1 MATNSTS
8 AAGRVMVTGCA
19 GMIGARV
26 TDMLLADGVKV
37 VGVDILN
44 DAYDIRLKD
53 WRMERLMGAEGF
65 EFRKTDISDEAA
77 MDEVFAESGPLT
89 TVINLAAR
97 AGVRQSIEDPAA
109 YYEANLSGT
118 LCLLRMCA
126 SHDVPKFVLSST
138 SSVYGLTASTPPPRS
153 EGKSEGDVFAGEIG
167 GTQLSVDL
175 DTGRPLSPY
184 AASKKAA
191 ETLAYT
197 YHHLY
202 GLDVSI
208 LRYFTVYG
216 PAGRPD
222 MSLFRFVQKISEGRP
237 ITVFGD
243 GSQSRD
249 FTFVDDVAAATIA
262 ATRPVGYEIMN
273 VGSDSPIVLS
283 DAISV
288 IEELTGQIAKIDYQ
302 SMHPAD
308 VTATWADISK
318 TRRLLDWEPKTSFSD
333 GLVSLIKWYKENRDW
348 AQDVVTDG

>member
-1 MATNSTS
+1 MATTSTS
-8 AAGRVMVTGCA
+8 ETGPVMVTGCA

-26 TDMLLADGVKV
+26 AGKLLADGVRV

-53 WRMERLMGAEGF
+53 WRMERLMGTEGF
-65 EFRKTDISDEAA
+65 EFHKADISDEAA
-77 MDEVFAESGPLT
+77 MDGIFTGAAAGASERSDPAPISA
-89 TVINLAAR
+89 VINLAAR

-109 YYEANLSGT
+109 YYEANLLGT
-118 LCLLRMCA
+118 LSLLRLCA
-126 SHDVPKFVLSST
+126 SHEVPKFVLSST
-138 SSVYGLTASTPPPRS
+138 SSVYGLAASTPTS
-153 EGKSEGDVFAGEIG
+153 EGGAMG
-167 GTQLSVDL
+167 GQLSVGL
-175 DTGRPLSPY
+175 ETARPLSPY

-191 ETLAYT
+191 EALAYT

-237 ITVFGD
+237 IMVFGD

-262 ATRPVGYEIMN
+262 STRPVGYEIMN
-273 VGSDSPIVLS
+273 VGSDSPVVLS
-283 DAISV
+283 DAISI
-288 IEELTGQIAKIDYQ
+288 IEELTGNIAYIDYQ
-302 SMHPAD
+302 PMHSAD

-318 TRRLLDWEPKTSFSD
+318 TKRLLDWEPKTSFSD
-333 GLVSLIKWYKENRDW
+333 GLVSLVKWYQDNRDW
-348 AQDVVTDG
+348 AQDVLTDD

>member
-1 MATNSTS
+1 MATKSTS

-19 GMIGARV
+19 GMIGAKV
-26 TDMLLADGVKV
+26 TDKLLADGVKV

-53 WRMERLMGAEGF
+53 WRMERLMGTEGF
-65 EFRKTDISDEAA
+65 EFHKADISDEAA
-77 MDEVFAESGPLT
+77 MDEIFSGAAKNAGPISA
-89 TVINLAAR
+89 VINLAAR

-109 YYEANLSGT
+109 YYEANLMGT
-118 LCLLRMCA
+118 LSLLRMCA

-138 SSVYGLTASTPPPRS
+138 SSVYGLAASTPTS
-153 EGKSEGDVFAGEIG
+153 EGGAMG
-167 GTQLSVDL
+167 GQLSVDQE
-175 DTGRPLSPY
+175 TARPLSPY

-191 ETLAYT
+191 EALAFT

-262 ATRPVGYEIMN
+262 STRPVGYEIMN

-288 IEELTGQIAKIDYQ
+288 VEELTGQIAKIDYLP
-302 SMHPAD
+302 MHPAD

-333 GLVSLIKWYKENRDW
+333 GLVSLVKWYKENRDW
-348 AQDVVTDG
+348 AQDVVTDD

>member
-1 MATNSTS
+1 
-8 AAGRVMVTGCA
+8 MVTGCA

-26 TDMLLADGVKV
+26 TDRLLADGVKV

-53 WRMERLMGAEGF
+53 WRMERLMGTEGF
-65 EFRKTDISDEAA
+65 EFHKADISDEDA
-77 MDEVFAESGPLT
+77 MDEIFSGAAKSAEPTS

-109 YYEANLSGT
+109 YYEANLMGT
-118 LCLLRMCA
+118 LSLLRMCA
-126 SHDVPKFVLSST
+126 SYDVPKFVLSST
-138 SSVYGLTASTPPPRS
+138 SSVYGLAASTPT
-153 EGKSEGDVFAGEIG
+153 G
-167 GTQLSVDL
+167 QLSVDL
-175 DTGRPLSPY
+175 ETSQPLSPY

-191 ETLAYT
+191 EALAYT

-262 ATRPVGYEIMN
+262 STRPIGYEIMN

-288 IEELTGQIAKIDYQ
+288 VEELTGHIAKIDYQ
-302 SMHPAD
+302 PMHPAD

-318 TRRLLDWEPKTSFSD
+318 TKRLLDWEPKTSFSD
-333 GLVSLIKWYKENRDW
+333 GLVSLVKWYQENRDW
-348 AQDVVTDG
+348 AQDVVTDD